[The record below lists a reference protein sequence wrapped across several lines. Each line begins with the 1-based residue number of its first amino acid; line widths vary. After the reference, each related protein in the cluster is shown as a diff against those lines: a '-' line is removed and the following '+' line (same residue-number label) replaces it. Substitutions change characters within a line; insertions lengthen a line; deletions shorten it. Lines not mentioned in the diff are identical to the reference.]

1 MNCAFSGPLWR
12 RMINAH
18 KLKKVITDY
27 LARKIYYAI

>member
-1 MNCAFSGPLWR
+1 MNYTFSDPRLR

-18 KLKKVITDY
+18 KLNKVITDY